1 MIYLIR
7 KEKAMS
13 NQDKQTAIEAAVFR
27 RLIEHLQHRTD
38 AQNIDL
44 MGLAGFCRNCFGK
57 WYYTAAQ
64 EEGLEISKEDARD
77 HIYGMPYGEY
87 KEKYQTTA
95 TDEQLAL
102 MDESVAKNKK

>member
-1 MIYLIR
+1 MT
-7 KEKAMS
+7 
-13 NQDKQTAIEAAVFR
+13 DKQTRVEAAVFR

-57 WYYTAAQ
+57 WYYAAAE
-64 EEGLEISKEDARD
+64 EEGLEISKEEARD
-77 HIYGMPYGEY
+77 LMYGMPYDEY
-87 KEKYQTTA
+87 KQKFQTPA
-95 TDEQLAL
+95 ADEQIAL